1 MVGVSHFLMI
11 TPKASFL
18 GVVGFGR
25 FVPDSGSG
33 SVTIL
38 TAMVNLP

>member
-1 MVGVSHFLMI
+1 
-11 TPKASFL
+11 L

-25 FVPDSGSG
+25 FVPDWGSG

-38 TAMVNLP
+38 TIMVNLP